1 MFQLLAHNHHC
12 AEDYKVADEVSLK
25 ICLVKVLD
33 YNARTIIIP
42 LEQQLPF
49 SGQAGPTHH
58 VYPGEFEVLV
68 RVPHLQVE
76 ALQSH
81 HDDCR

>member
-12 AEDYKVADEVSLK
+12 AEDYKVADEVLLK

-42 LEQQLPF
+42 LEQHLPF
-49 SGQAGPTHH
+49 
-58 VYPGEFEVLV
+58 LV
-68 RVPHLQVE
+68 KPDPLTMSIQESLKYLYVSLT
-76 ALQSH
+76 
-81 HDDCR
+81 CR